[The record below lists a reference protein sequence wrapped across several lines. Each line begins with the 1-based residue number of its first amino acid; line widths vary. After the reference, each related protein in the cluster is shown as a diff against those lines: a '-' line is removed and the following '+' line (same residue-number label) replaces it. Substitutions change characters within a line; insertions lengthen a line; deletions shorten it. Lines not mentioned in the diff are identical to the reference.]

1 MEPWSHD
8 RQQDDMFQR
17 TDQFLGNLFV
27 VCLMDPWCH
36 DRQEDDI
43 FRRTDQYLGNF
54 YLFACSGTL
63 KPWQTRGWD
72 FRKTDQFLGNLF
84 VACLMEPWSND
95 RQRDEIFR
103 GTDQF
108 LRPIPK
114 PPGGNQ
120 SFYNS
125 VKADG
130 GYKTQNKTLCYLIGT
145 FGYTTGPFE
154 IRLLKPLSICRK
166 RILFAIRQICI
177 WT

>member
-54 YLFACSGTL
+54 YLFA
-63 KPWQTRGWD
+63 
-72 FRKTDQFLGNLF
+72 
-84 VACLMEPWSND
+84 ACWMEPWRHD

-103 GTDQF
+103 RTDQF

-166 RILFAIRQICI
+166 RIIFAIRQISI

>member
-8 RQQDDMFQR
+8 RQQDEMFWW

-27 VCLMDPWCH
+27 VCSMDPWCH

-54 YLFACSGTL
+54 NWFA
-63 KPWQTRGWD
+63 
-72 FRKTDQFLGNLF
+72 
-84 VACLMEPWSND
+84 ACWIEPWSHD

-103 GTDQF
+103 RTDQF

-145 FGYTTGPFE
+145 FRYTTGPFE

-166 RILFAIRQICI
+166 RNLFAIRQISI